1 MKHTFTPGKWN
12 ITDNGLTG
20 DEKKIAM
27 KKFYIGQI
35 VNFTNDNGVNWGDRI
50 IVGYEHTSYGPAYYI
65 HPHDAPWFAVPER
78 CLTAQ
83 KEADHASTTD

>member
-1 MKHTFTPGKWN
+1 
-12 ITDNGLTG
+12 
-20 DEKKIAM
+20 M

-35 VNFTNDNGVNWGDRI
+35 VNFTNDYGVNWGDRI
-50 IVGYEHTSYGPAYYI
+50 ITGYEPAEVTGYGDAYYI

-83 KEADHASTTD
+83 KEVDHA